1 MAIKMRILHST
12 SKAKLK
18 TIADL
23 IKDEYQLAINSADAI
38 PPAYPCNNERI
49 VILILSVKD
58 DADDQLRRFLMELTK
73 ARAQN
78 VAIITDGKESG
89 IAKVQDYLRQ
99 AGTNVVGDPLY
110 IKVGLFGGKNLTD
123 DEKASVLGWAKAVV
137 DSI

>member
-99 AGTNVVGDPLY
+99 AGTNVVGEPLY
-110 IKVGLFGGKNLTD
+110 VKVGLFGGKNLTD
-123 DEKASVLGWAKAVV
+123 EEKTAVLGWTKAVI
-137 DSI
+137 DAI

>member
-99 AGTNVVGDPLY
+99 AGTNVVGEPLY
-110 IKVGLFGGKNLTD
+110 VKVGLFGGKNLTD
-123 DEKASVLGWAKAVV
+123 EEKTAVLDWTRAVV
-137 DSI
+137 DAI

>member
-12 SKAKLK
+12 GKAKLQS
-18 TIADL
+18 ISDI
-23 IKDEYQLAINSADAI
+23 IKNEYQLAINSADAI

-89 IAKVQDYLRQ
+89 IAKVQNYLRQ
-99 AGTNVVGDPLY
+99 AGTNIIGEPLY
-110 IKVGLFGGKNLTD
+110 IKVGLFGGKSLTD
-123 DEKASVLGWAKAVV
+123 DEKATVLDWTRNVV
-137 DSI
+137 ESI

>member
-12 SKAKLK
+12 SKAKL
-18 TIADL
+18 TSIADL
-23 IKDEYQLAINSADAI
+23 IKNEYQLAINATDAI

-78 VAIITDGKESG
+78 VAIITDGKETG
-89 IAKVQDYLRQ
+89 IAKVQNYLRQ
-99 AGTNVVGDPLY
+99 AGTNVVGEPLY
-110 IKVGLFGGKNLTD
+110 VKVGLFGGKNLTD
-123 DEKASVLGWAKAVV
+123 EEKSAVLGWTK
-137 DSI
+137 SIVEAI